1 MRRYD
6 LYISK
11 VHWIDSIYDEND
23 TLIEHIYR
31 YDKFVHIGYS
41 IGVRPLVNYL
51 GNPKYVNCAGSF
63 YSDDKVTL
71 STKCSCNIK
80 DMYLIIDDKG
90 RIRNYSELA
99 KGVYKEKYT
108 HIYKFHCDPVPN
120 TGKCSKYKMIRKI
133 RTANKKRNSISVEDI
148 NELRQYPHAKIKAGR
163 LKRQSLPSYFDDV
176 SREYQRHWKE
186 SFKCKKQYMKN
197 QK

>member
-51 GNPKYVNCAGSF
+51 GNPKYVNCADSF
-63 YSDDKVTL
+63 YSDDKATL

-99 KGVYKEKYT
+99 KG
-108 HIYKFHCDPVPN
+108 
-120 TGKCSKYKMIRKI
+120 
-133 RTANKKRNSISVEDI
+133 ANKKRNSISVEDI

-176 SREYQRHWKE
+176 SREYQRNWKE